1 MSLGFLKELKLDGL
15 GEGVPIV
22 PDETPP
28 PPPRNING
36 RTPPG
41 GGDDATASNP
51 HFLEATFGKYRR
63 LTTVKTR
70 AIRRKITDG
79 VLPAL
84 PVSKVDQQPM
94 CLAWHTKGQ
103 CNVRCPRGADHVAY
117 NLGELTWWHGVPL
130 TILRNDG
137 SAGRGPDWMKQV
149 N

>member
-1 MSLGFLKELKLDGL
+1 VPPKFEQVFEDIKQELTTWEPQMSLGFLKELKLDGL

-70 AIRRKITDG
+70 AIVERLRIVFYRRF
-79 VLPAL
+79 PF
-84 PVSKVDQQPM
+84 
-94 CLAWHTKGQ
+94 
-103 CNVRCPRGADHVAY
+103 PRWISSPCA
-117 NLGELTWWHGVPL
+117 
-130 TILRNDG
+130 
-137 SAGRGPDWMKQV
+137 
-149 N
+149 